1 MGFIVLIAGKASAGV
16 GLIAVTFTMPSSQ
29 ASSFPAA
36 KAFLVTRSERWA
48 TSSKCI
54 DLNGIW
60 KTPYSDQANF
70 YLILKTK
77 SYSVDVRTFLA
88 RMFFPQSCHIS
99 LYRCL
104 QTVYNFATCTAFT
117 NICMHEKRS
126 KNKKT
131 GKSRDLCGGKYA
143 C

>member
-1 MGFIVLIAGKASAGV
+1 MPSRSMGFIVLIAGKASAGV
-16 GLIAVTFTMPSSQ
+16 GLIAVTFTIPSSQ
-29 ASSFPAA
+29 ASSFTAA

-77 SYSVDVRTFLA
+77 SYSVRIRTFLA
-88 RMFFPQSCHIS
+88 CMFFPQTGHVIFLFTDVYKLFIIS
-99 LYRCL
+99 PHAL
-104 QTVYNFATCTAFT
+104 
-117 NICMHEKRS
+117 H
-126 KNKKT
+126 
-131 GKSRDLCGGKYA
+131 SRTYVA
-143 C
+143 